1 MALKYNLTGRREYWN
16 TIELPDDQGEPVDVR
31 VKYWLLSPDE
41 ANAQLE
47 HQLQISKLAREGE
60 GDHVDILLDDIGAE
74 ERAKIRAQLCERV
87 IDWDLQDASKDDAA
101 KLPVTPET
109 IGAIYDHD
117 AVMAQALYNG
127 LMLASRGLVAA
138 KKTRKRG

>member
-1 MALKYNLTGRREYWN
+1 MALRYNPNGRREYW
-16 TIELPDDQGEPVDVR
+16 TQIELPDENGEPTEVS
-31 VKYWLLSPDE
+31 VKYWLLDPKE

-47 HQLQISKLAREGE
+47 HQLRIAKMAREGE
-60 GDHVDILLDDIGAE
+60 GEHVDVLLDDIGEE
-74 ERAKIRAQLCERV
+74 ERARVRAQLCERV
-87 IDWDLQDASKDDAA
+87 LDWDLIDATKGDEA
-101 KLPVTPET
+101 KLVVSPEI

-127 LMLASRGLVAA
+127 LMLASRGNVAA

>member
-1 MALKYNLTGRREYWN
+1 MALKYNLTGRREYW
-16 TIELPDDQGEPVDVR
+16 TTVELPDDQGEAIDVR
-31 VKYWLLSPDE
+31 VKYWLLSPDD

-47 HQLQISKLAREGE
+47 HQLKISKLAREGE

-74 ERAKIRAQLCERV
+74 ERAKIRAQLCER
-87 IDWDLQDASKDDAA
+87 ILDWDIEDGAKGDGS
-101 KLPVTPET
+101 KLPISADT

-117 AVMAQALYNG
+117 GVMAQALYNG
-127 LMLASRGLVAA
+127 LMMASRGLVAA